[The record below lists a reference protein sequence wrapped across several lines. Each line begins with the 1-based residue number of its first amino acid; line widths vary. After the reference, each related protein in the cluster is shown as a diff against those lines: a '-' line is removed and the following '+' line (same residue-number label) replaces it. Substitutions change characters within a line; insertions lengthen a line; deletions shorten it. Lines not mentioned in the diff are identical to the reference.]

1 MFYIMFYSLSLY
13 AVCHCHEWAP
23 LELGWH
29 PGPDA
34 APVGAAALPCDGPG
48 TGAVADQVLVH
59 VDDVVWAP
67 EVQQCVFAWT
77 LGMVAPVPT
86 KWGAVATGLRC
97 PIQFWCTGE
106 VWGSM
111 WLHGL
116 RALNWVINWDWGGAF
131 ASLEHASTLIW
142 NMLQHWSISDHL
154 SLHKH

>member
-1 MFYIMFYSLSLY
+1 MFYILFYILYLY
-13 AVCHCHEWAP
+13 AVCHCHERAP

-48 TGAVADQVLVH
+48 TGALADQVLVH

-67 EVQQCVFAWT
+67 EVPQCVADWT
-77 LGMVAPVPT
+77 LGMVAPVPLH
-86 KWGAVATGLRC
+86 WGAVPTGLRC

-106 VWGSM
+106 VGVNVAPWVEGSQ
-111 WLHGL
+111 LGHQLGL
-116 RALNWVINWDWGGAF
+116 GGF

-142 NMLQHWSISDHL
+142 NMLQHWSVSDHL